1 MWSVRKFLINFD
13 YAVVMEYACHIF
25 SKHPVFQMKNLVFQ
39 SKYLV
44 FRSKTLDFN
53 RNTRYFESGVS
64 KYQVFHT
71 LNSKYQVFRAKYLLF
86 QFFSGFYVCPVASAS
101 VVPRTRRLL
110 SKYLTSAQLNQQQKH
125 STPFFDS
132 LPIQQVRV
140 VRRFTNRFKLELSL
154 ADKHYI
160 NNSGFHIHTYQ
171 QNSNDGS

>member
-1 MWSVRKFLINFD
+1 
-13 YAVVMEYACHIF
+13 
-25 SKHPVFQMKNLVFQ
+25 MKNLVFQ
-39 SKYLV
+39 QKYLI

-53 RNTRYFESGVS
+53 RNTRYFESGVA

-110 SKYLTSAQLNQQQKH
+110 SKYLTSAQLDQQQKH

-132 LPIQQVRV
+132 LPIQGDLQ
-140 VRRFTNRFKLELSL
+140 TSKLELSL